1 MSVTARLRTLATQ
14 GPLVAILG
22 FIVVALLPAFG
33 LNDYW
38 QREVILVAIYTLL
51 CSGLNL
57 SFGYAGELALGQ
69 VAVFAAGAYVSAIL
83 YNHGYTDI
91 LLGFVVAVLIA
102 AVAGLISGIPG
113 LRLSRWSLALVSFF
127 FVLLIPSLTSIF
139 QSQTGGADGLTG
151 ILGVTLFGQQLSDIG
166 LYLTAI
172 GITLVWMLV
181 FRNMIVSRF
190 GQFLR
195 VLAESP
201 TLTQTLGGSVYRLRI
216 QAYVIG
222 ALPAGVA
229 GVLYTYLTGFLSPD
243 AFTFDILIAV
253 LAATVVG
260 GARSVWG
267 APVGAAILVLGPLQ
281 TSSFQQYSTAVYG
294 AFLILVGTLFS
305 GGLAELARRLIR
317 RAAGRRKD
325 AQAHA
330 GAGGAAAAAGTLTIP
345 GERLVISGAEKRF
358 GALAAL
364 SGVDL
369 VAEPGRVTAVIG
381 PNGAGKTTLLNLIS
395 GLLKTDKGQVLL
407 ADRDLTGLPA
417 HRVSQLGVGRT
428 FQTPIIP
435 HEMSVLELVESG
447 RLRHGNNGFLPAIL
461 RLPKFYRVR
470 RQDSAA
476 AYAALSFAGLRHLA
490 DRDAGELPLGTRRL
504 LEVVRSVAG
513 EPNILLLDEP
523 AAGLDDTGLDELR
536 MLIRRTRDAG
546 GTVVLVE
553 HNVPFVMDVADQ
565 VFVMD
570 LGRVIAAGPPAII
583 RTNQHVIDSYLG
595 RRGRQPDP
603 SPGQDQDFDSL
614 AT

>member
-1 MSVTARLRTLATQ
+1 MTVVRRVKKLATET
-14 GPLVAILG
+14 PMPAVVG

-38 QREVILVAIYTLL
+38 QREIILIAIYTLL

-69 VAVFAAGAYVSAIL
+69 VAVFAVGAYVSAVL

-91 LLGFVVAVLIA
+91 LLGFVVAVFGA
-102 AVAGLISGIPG
+102 AIAGLVSGIPG

-139 QSQTGGADGLTG
+139 QGQTGGPEGLSG
-151 ILGVTLFGQQLSDIG
+151 ILSPTLFGGQLSSTG
-166 LYLTAI
+166 FYLTAI
-172 GITLVWMLV
+172 VITLVWMLV
-181 FRNMIVSRF
+181 FRNLIVSRF

-195 VLAESP
+195 VLAASP
-201 TLTQTLGGSVYRLRI
+201 TLALTLGGSVYRLRI

-222 ALPAGVA
+222 ALPAGLA
-229 GVLYTYLTGFLSPD
+229 GVLYTYLTGYLSPD
-243 AFTFDILIAV
+243 AFTFDVLIAV

-260 GARSVWG
+260 GAGSVWG

-281 TSSFQQYSTAVYG
+281 ASSFEQYSTAVYG
-294 AFLILVGTLFS
+294 AFLVLVGALFS
-305 GGLAELARRLIR
+305 GGLASLVRRLARQASR
-317 RAAGRRKD
+317 RYRTS
-325 AQAHA
+325 Q
-330 GAGGAAAAAGTLTIP
+330 AAAADPDAPVDDSALSIP
-345 GERLVISGAEKRF
+345 GERLVISGTEKSFAGLR
-358 GALAAL
+358 AL

-369 VAEPGRVTAVIG
+369 VVEPGTITAVIG

-395 GLLKTDKGQVLL
+395 GLLQADKGQVAL
-407 ADRDLTGLPA
+407 AGCRLTGLRA
-417 HRVSQLGVGRT
+417 DSVSRLGVGRT
-428 FQTPIIP
+428 FQTPVIP
-435 HEMSVLELVESG
+435 DTMTVLDLVESG
-447 RLRHGNNGFLPAIL
+447 RLRHGNIGFLSSIL

-470 RQDSAA
+470 REDRAA
-476 AYAALSFAGLRHLA
+476 ALAALSFAGLGHLA
-490 DRDAGELPLGTRRL
+490 EQDAAGLPLGTRRL

-523 AAGLDDTGLDELR
+523 AAGLDDAGLRELS

-553 HNVPFVMDVADQ
+553 HNVPFVMEVADQ
-565 VFVMD
+565 VFVME
-570 LGRVIAAGPPAII
+570 LGKVIAAGPPDVV
-583 RTNQHVIDSYLG
+583 RTDQRVIDSYLG
-595 RRGRQPDP
+595 RRGQPPDP
-603 SPGQDQDFDSL
+603 AAGQDHDIDSL